1 MTYCVGILVESG
13 LVMIADTRT
22 NAGVDHVS
30 TYRKLQSIVIPGER
44 CLLFSTSGN
53 LSISQAAVTLA
64 KQGLKNPETEKI
76 DTLEN
81 VPTLFEAAHL
91 IGRAIRK
98 VHERHGEDLEESG
111 LAFEVS
117 FLIGGQIKGDDMH
130 LYLVYSAGNWIECG
144 SEAPFLQIGEHKYGK
159 PILDRSI
166 QMTNDLSDVVKI
178 GLISMDATLRSN
190 LGVGMPID
198 LAVLRKDT
206 FALSVE
212 QRIDENDV
220 YFKDLRK
227 RWSTALRAA
236 HLAISKP
243 PYEG

>member
-1 MTYCVGILVESG
+1 MTYCVGILVDSG

-44 CLLFSTSGN
+44 CVLFSTSGN

-64 KQGLKNPETEKI
+64 KHGLENPETKKI
-76 DTLEN
+76 DTLET

-98 VHERHGEDLEESG
+98 VHDRHGADLEESG
-111 LAFEVS
+111 VAFEVS
-117 FLIGGQIKGDDMH
+117 FLIGGQIKGGDMH
-130 LYLVYSAGNWIECG
+130 LYMVYAAGNCIECG

-166 QMTNDLSDVVKI
+166 QMNTDLSDVTKI

-206 FALSVE
+206 FQLSVE
-212 QRIDENDV
+212 HRIEDNDV

-227 RWSTALRAA
+227 RWSTALRFQS
-236 HLAISKP
+236 LLMKRK
-243 PYEG
+243 